1 MASWGRV
8 WPSTRFLRF
17 LVASYYQDLR
27 LDSSE
32 GLRKWP
38 TTTLR
43 VFTSILNRE
52 TEPLEISSRIGN
64 SFVGPN
70 SSMKVGIFYWHIA
83 LIVMME

>member
-8 WPSTRFLRF
+8 WPITRFLRF
-17 LVASYYQDLR
+17 CYQDLR

-38 TTTLR
+38 TTLR

-52 TEPLEISSRIGN
+52 TEPLEISSRTGN

-70 SSMKVGIFYWHIA
+70 SSVKVGIFYWHIA